1 MKLRLSAA
9 IGALAVLT
17 GLAVLVWQDLA
28 AALSLEWALVL
39 LVAIVAGVQALRFV
53 QRRRTTPL
61 QATETPD
68 PERRYTAPTP
78 GDDAQE
84 LLGTASGWSMRGRRS
99 KATLRER
106 LGNAAIEAVID
117 ARGCREAEAVR
128 RIETGEWTDDPV
140 AAWFLSDTV
149 TLSTGQRLRLVV
161 RSPGSRFE
169 AGFDRTVRAVDR
181 LSEGET
187 A

>member
-1 MKLRLSAA
+1 VRLRLSAA
-9 IGALAVLT
+9 VGTLAVLT

-39 LVAIVAGVQALRFV
+39 LVAVVSGLQALRFV
-53 QRRRTTPL
+53 QNRRNSPL

-78 GDDAQE
+78 GDDVQE
-84 LLGTASGWSMRGRRS
+84 LLATASGWSMRGRRAKS
-99 KATLRER
+99 NLRER
-106 LGNAAIEAVID
+106 VGNAAVEAIVD
-117 ARGCREAEAVR
+117 ATGCREAEAAR
-128 RIETGEWTDDPV
+128 RVESGEWTDDPV
-140 AAWFLSDTV
+140 AAWFLSESV
-149 TLSTGQRLRLVV
+149 TLSTRQRLELVI
-161 RSPGSRFE
+161 RSPGSRFGT
-169 AGFDRTVRAVDR
+169 GFDRTVQAVDR